1 MKRLKKIANSKE
13 EKYNEVINLLMNN
26 DKNGTWN
33 EILSE
38 TNNNIDEA
46 TNVLISSLER
56 IVNEEG
62 YEGDELQFYINQL
75 NLAKSIN

>member
-26 DKNGTWN
+26 DKNGTWD

-46 TNVLISSLER
+46 TDVLISSLER